1 MQFDKENVQDITISG
16 KLKYKM
22 VVIYGW
28 NINKNQMA
36 ENIRLANEFENV
48 ELFVLNNLD
57 EAKSLIIDNQGFERL
72 HTEIVSLCN

>member
-1 MQFDKENVQDITISG
+1 
-16 KLKYKM
+16 M
-22 VVIYGW
+22 VGTST
-28 NINKNQMA
+28 KTKS

-57 EAKSLIIDNQGFERL
+57 EAKSLVIGNQDFERL